1 MDPSRRVR
9 PRESPRSQ
17 PTEDRARE
25 RASAALTLLGKQGR
39 FPTRPRVA
47 TVPGLLEPGVLTRDE
62 EAEGRVL
69 WVGQ

>member
-1 MDPSRRVR
+1 MDASRRVR

-17 PTEDRARE
+17 PTEDR
-25 RASAALTLLGKQGR
+25 LGKEPLLLSPSWERRGGFPQG
-39 FPTRPRVA
+39 PRVA
-47 TVPGLLEPGVLTRDE
+47 NLPGLLEPGVLTRDE